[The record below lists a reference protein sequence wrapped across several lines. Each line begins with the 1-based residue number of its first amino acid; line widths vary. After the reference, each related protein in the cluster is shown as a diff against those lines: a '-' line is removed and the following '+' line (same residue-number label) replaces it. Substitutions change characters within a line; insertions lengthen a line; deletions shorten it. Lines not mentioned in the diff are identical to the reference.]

1 VTFENGNGDPIS
13 GVAPQAIDENG
24 EVDLSTLGLQH
35 HPRFVQFS
43 ISLPGAQHQPI
54 TMSLEWTAVTVSA
67 MYSLLIQGLG
77 PSRCGDGQKN
87 IRLPQRLW
95 AFAYNSL

>member
-1 VTFENGNGDPIS
+1 VI
-13 GVAPQAIDENG
+13 
-24 EVDLSTLGLQH
+24 
-35 HPRFVQFS
+35 PRKC
-43 ISLPGAQHQPI
+43 GA
-54 TMSLEWTAVTVSA
+54 EKFFAVTVSA

-95 AFAYNSL
+95 EFTYNSL